1 MQGAEGPSRFETL
14 SRGQIIYK
22 WEDIDDFG
30 VCVHV
35 QGTVCARVCARVCVG
50 GKISMCSLPLHT
62 AEQIGEVVRS
72 HNMRGQPGDERVLQ
86 AGWR

>member
-1 MQGAEGPSRFETL
+1 MTS
-14 SRGQIIYK
+14 
-22 WEDIDDFG
+22 
-30 VCVHV
+30 VCVC
-35 QGTVCARVCARVCVG
+35 VCRGRFAPECVRVCVG

-72 HNMRGQPGDERVLQ
+72 HNMRGQPGDERELQ